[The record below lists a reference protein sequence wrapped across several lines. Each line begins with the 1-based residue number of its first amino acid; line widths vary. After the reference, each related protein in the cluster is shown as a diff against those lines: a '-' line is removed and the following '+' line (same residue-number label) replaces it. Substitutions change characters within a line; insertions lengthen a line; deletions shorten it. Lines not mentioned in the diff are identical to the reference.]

1 MLDKYRM
8 KQIPWLVPA
17 LNQLPDW
24 LIKMIHQ
31 PTAYFREQL
40 GDYATQINRIVTGGG
55 KDDTSHVTVFHA
67 LRDDPGLPPEEKA
80 APRLIA
86 EATSLVGAGTLTSA
100 HMLSI
105 TSYHVLAN
113 PRVLEKLIAEVED
126 AIPDPRNSPGIP
138 GLEKLPYLSAV
149 INEGLRIS
157 YGVLHRLTRV
167 HPDSPMRLGDWTIPP
182 GTPVGMSPVFLHND
196 EDMFPNHRNFE
207 PERWIKADKET
218 YEAMVKRLS
227 NFGHGSRQ
235 CAGMNLA
242 YAELYLAISM
252 VFRRLGRK
260 MRLYDTDRQRD
271 VDMVRDFFIPAPSV
285 DSRGVRVVSRS

>member
-1 MLDKYRM
+1 MLDEYRM

-24 LIKMIHQ
+24 LIKIIHQ
-31 PTAYFREQL
+31 PTAFFREQL
-40 GDYATQINRIVTGGG
+40 GDYATQINQIVAGGG
-55 KDDTSHVTVFHA
+55 KNNTSHVTVFHA
-67 LRDDPGLPPEEKA
+67 LRNDPDLPPEEKA
-80 APRLIA
+80 ASRLVA

-113 PRVLEKLIAEVED
+113 PPVLEKLMEEVEE
-126 AIPDPRNSPGIP
+126 AFPDPRDSPNIP
-138 GLEKLPYLSAV
+138 GLESLPYLSAV

-167 HPDSPMRLGDWTIPP
+167 HLDSPMRLKDWTIPP

-196 EDMFPNHRNFE
+196 EDMFPNYRSFD
-207 PERWIKADKET
+207 PERWIEADKET
-218 YEAMVKRLS
+218 HEAMIKRLS

-242 YAELYLAISM
+242 YAELYLAIST
-252 VFRRLGRK
+252 VFRRLG
-260 MRLYDTDRQRD
+260 
-271 VDMVRDFFIPAPSV
+271 
-285 DSRGVRVVSRS
+285 